1 MKRWKQLTK
10 TILASAMA
18 LALVAGYGVSVSATG
33 LQTGGAGNAPLAP
46 VAAVMQKKLEIP
58 PGLPVP
64 NVTFTYDF
72 AFDSFN
78 GDTTPRTDVDIT
90 SVTAAFAPGDTVDT
104 SLATIAAHDGH
115 GVATQNTTSILAGA
129 PTYTSA
135 GAYVYIVT
143 ENATTSPAILTDG
156 QISVMSQARYEMTVF
171 VENETDGTGK
181 ITGGVYVK
189 AIGYKINRN
198 DAGVGVAPTKTDPI
212 FINRYEA
219 TTDLEIS
226 KTVFGISA
234 DVEQEFTYDLVL
246 TKINDIATVDNYG
259 ATLNGAPQVNFISF
273 PADTNTVTKTFTLK
287 HDDKLVIE
295 NLPAGTTYT
304 ITERATPAYL
314 PNVNVTINGGTS
326 VGSASPLAPNAAMTV
341 GTGGNTGVAVLDTGA
356 IILGIDS
363 NEINWLNTR
372 TDISP
377 TGILINNLPYILL
390 IVVAIGGFAGYIV
403 SKRRKATR

>member
-1 MKRWKQLTK
+1 MKQWKQLAK
-10 TILASAMA
+10 IVLMSVMA
-18 LALVAGYGVSVSATG
+18 LTLVAGYGVSVSATG
-33 LQTGGAGNAPLAP
+33 LQTGGAGNTPLLPAN
-46 VAAVMQKKLEIP
+46 AVMKKKLEVP

-64 NVTFTYDF
+64 AVEFTYDF
-72 AFDSFN
+72 VFDNFN
-78 GDTTPRTDVDIT
+78 GDTTLTGLDIT
-90 SVTAAFAPGDTVDT
+90 SVTATFAPSNTVDT
-104 SLATIAAHDGH
+104 SLATLTAHDGH
-115 GVATQNTTSILAGA
+115 GVVTQNTTSILAGIPSYA
-129 PTYTSA
+129 SA
-135 GAYVYIVT
+135 GAYVYTVT
-143 ENATTSPAILTDG
+143 ENGTTNPATLTNG
-156 QISVMSQARYEMTVF
+156 QISVMSQAEYRMTVF
-171 VENETDGTGK
+171 VENETDGAGK

-189 AIGYKINRN
+189 AIGYESIKN
-198 DAGVGVAPTKTDPI
+198 DAGNIVPAEPKTDPI

-226 KTVFGISA
+226 KTVIGVSA

-246 TKINDIATVDNYG
+246 TKINDIAIVDNYG
-259 ATLNGAPQVNFISF
+259 ATLNGTPQVNFISF

-326 VGSASPLAPNAAMTV
+326 VGSASPLAPNATMTV

-356 IILGIDS
+356 IILGINS